1 MLLTSTTKRRHC
13 HLFLKKFESFEYD
26 RRKIPIEKIP
36 VIKSQTGGSL
46 KILFA
51 DKFPQ
56 DGVNQL
62 HELGHE

>member
-51 DKFPQ
+51 DKF
-56 DGVNQL
+56 
-62 HELGHE
+62 